1 VADATG
7 HYRVC
12 SRPVDSDAHLSNLLL
27 TMLNRVDVPA
37 KEFSDSLRPISQIVA

>member
-1 VADATG
+1 
-7 HYRVC
+7 
-12 SRPVDSDAHLSNLLL
+12 LL